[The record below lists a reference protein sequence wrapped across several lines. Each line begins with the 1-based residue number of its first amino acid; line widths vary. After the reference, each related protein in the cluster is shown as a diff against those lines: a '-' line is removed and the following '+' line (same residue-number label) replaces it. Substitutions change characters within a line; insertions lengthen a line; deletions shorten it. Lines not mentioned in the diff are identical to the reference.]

1 MELDADDA
9 ILRKIITLLWEKTQN
24 LERIQE
30 TYEGE
35 VRILKARVALL
46 EQDNGVIGRDLVAL
60 QQKTGLA
67 VRSGSDGS
75 TVGMQDQGHHSI
87 IDKFDEMIRNH
98 ADHVPDQNHVPDQ
111 CQDHVPVKCQDLQ
124 CTSVEIDDV
133 FSVDET
139 PSSSPPSI
147 EVGVIRPVLHSG
159 LSYGTSTFHGL
170 PGSFSCSDDPPGS
183 CSDDDATTPV
193 PMTTP
198 SPLRT
203 VVTMTESPGTRM
215 RPVLLIRSE
224 GSEDRD
230 SGVATEDGVELTC
243 FESQEI
249 VEEEERSNETLS
261 EGETPIEGVMTQP
274 PCMICDPGDVT
285 LTRTKEEA
293 PSLLEVDTPPASP
306 PDTTMLL
313 TTKWNAPWSRSDT
326 FDVLPTG
333 STHPATV
340 PAKPLRRVT
349 PGSGTTDP
357 PGGRSCADSPRS
369 EMGCDFMDRFCSEDL
384 NSDLP
389 PVFGR

>member
-9 ILRKIITLLWEKTQN
+9 ILRKIVTLLWEKTQN
-24 LERIQE
+24 LERIQA

-35 VRILKARVALL
+35 VQILKARVALL

-75 TVGMQDQGHHSI
+75 GQDQGHHSI

-98 ADHVPDQNHVPDQ
+98 ADHVPDQDHVPPD
-111 CQDHVPVKCQDLQ
+111 QDHVPDPSQDLQ
-124 CTSVEIDDV
+124 CTSVEIDEV

-139 PSSSPPSI
+139 SSPPSI

-159 LSYGTSTFHGL
+159 LSYGTSTFHEP
-170 PGSFSCSDDPPGS
+170 PGSCSDDPPGS

-203 VVTMTESPGTRM
+203 VVTMTTSPGTRM

-230 SGVATEDGVELTC
+230 SGVATEDGVEMTC
-243 FESQEI
+243 FESQEV
-249 VEEEERSNETLS
+249 VEEESNETLS
-261 EGETPIEGVMTQP
+261 EGETPIEVPLDQP
-274 PCMICDPGDVT
+274 MICDPCDVT
-285 LTRTKEEA
+285 REEA

-306 PDTTMLL
+306 PNTTMLL

-349 PGSGTTDP
+349 PGSGSTDP
-357 PGGRSCADSPRS
+357 PGGVRRESSSEGGRSSTFSLVSSGSSTDIELQYITPQDCGS
-369 EMGCDFMDRFCSEDL
+369 EHES
-384 NSDLP
+384 
-389 PVFGR
+389 